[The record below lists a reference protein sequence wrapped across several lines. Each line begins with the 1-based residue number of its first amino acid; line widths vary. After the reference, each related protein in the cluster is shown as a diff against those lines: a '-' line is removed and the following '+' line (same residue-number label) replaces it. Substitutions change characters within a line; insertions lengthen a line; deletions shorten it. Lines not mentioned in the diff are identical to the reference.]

1 MKKVILLSL
10 ATFIVSFAFISC
22 SDDNAEERIEAAKIV
37 ESRSSQDIM
46 NDLYLASD
54 GDIESLARMLQCT
67 PSTIERIRKNETEPT
82 ETFEERIKSIAT
94 FYYQN
99 DRKYS
104 KLQSILDDEYGWYDS
119 ILNFPFHHPYIFWVG
134 IICLIVFAFL
144 PPTTRLA
151 NSIIVLCVFVFLIAW
166 VISRFCSPDT
176 IDDKYTD
183 SINPVIEQII

>member
-10 ATFIVSFAFISC
+10 ATFMVSFAFISC
-22 SDDNAEERIEAAKIV
+22 SDDNAEERVEAAKIV
-37 ESRSSQDIM
+37 ESRTSQDLM
-46 NDLYLASD
+46 NDLFMACD

-67 PSTIERIRKNETEPT
+67 PSTINRIRNGQTEPT
-82 ETFEERIKSIAT
+82 NDFDEKIRSVAT

-99 DRKYS
+99 ERKFS

-119 ILNFPFHHPYIFWVG
+119 VLNFPFHHPYIFWVG

-183 SINPVIEQII
+183 TINPIIEQLL